1 MFCILPVA
9 TSGLVGGLVVG
20 ATIEELEDE
29 ADPVALAVLA
39 LLLLLLLLFRFA
51 LAEVV
56 DEDFFSA
63 ARVAAN
69 DEEVDDDDD
78 EEPPFRAAVDIAAFS
93 FCSVA

>member
-1 MFCILPVA
+1 MFCILPV
-9 TSGLVGGLVVG
+9 TSGLVGLVVG
-20 ATIEELEDE
+20 ATIEELEEE

-39 LLLLLLLLFRFA
+39 LLLLLLLLFRVA

-63 ARVAAN
+63 ASVAAN
-69 DEEVDDDDD
+69 DEVDDDDD